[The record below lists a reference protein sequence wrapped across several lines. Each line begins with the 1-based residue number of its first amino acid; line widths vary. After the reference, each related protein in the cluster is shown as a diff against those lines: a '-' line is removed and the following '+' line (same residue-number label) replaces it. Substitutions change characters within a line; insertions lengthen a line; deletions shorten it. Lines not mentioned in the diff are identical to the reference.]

1 MRNILILLLS
11 LLSCSLAFAQ
21 QIKVEG
27 SVIDAETGEK
37 LPYVRI
43 EASQSKKL
51 SITNHEGDFQLQ
63 VDAND
68 VLCFSFVGYEK
79 RSIKACELT
88 DSVVLKPWDNTLSEL
103 TVMPGDALLM
113 KVNKLLKK
121 EHGKYKKEESQYF
134 MRMISYYKEEQ
145 ELTEAFMTARSMG
158 HLREPRVVRGR
169 YGHSTAK
176 GEGELEQISAM
187 NFHHILEAGPWL
199 RQSKF
204 WESTITPLHQY
215 QTKALL
221 REHYD
226 VSVQTL
232 SDSAGNSYYRFT
244 LKRVKAV
251 EPSCI
256 VIGYLY
262 VDAATMRPLRFD
274 GLVENLMLEVGHDR
288 GTSTSAINTMHINI
302 SYDQSKGY
310 TEVASMACDMFSRG
324 LGFRA
329 LGILMNVD
337 DIDLGMG
344 QSDGTAKEGENK
356 DKSKRLNENL
366 LGSIDK
372 AGFDDAL
379 WERSNIIK
387 RTADETKALGMNMD
401 KVDSVRT
408 YEMHS
413 IKWLRLLP
421 YNRSPHMFMH
431 NIMEKG
437 TPL

>member
-1 MRNILILLLS
+1 MRNILILFLS

-43 EASQSKKL
+43 EASQSKKI

-79 RSIKACELT
+79 RSIKARELT
-88 DSVVLKPWDNTLSEL
+88 DPVVLKPWDNTLGEV

-145 ELTEAFMTARSMG
+145 ELTEAFLTARSMG

-176 GEGELEQISAM
+176 GEGELEKISAM

-204 WESTITPLHQY
+204 WDNCITPLQQF
-215 QTKALL
+215 QTRALL

-226 VSVQTL
+226 VTVQRL
-232 SDSAGNSYYRFT
+232 SDSTGKEYYRFT
-244 LKRVKAV
+244 IKRAKSF
-251 EPSCI
+251 ESSCI

-262 VDAATMRPLRFD
+262 VDADTMHPLRFN
-274 GLVENLMLEVGHDR
+274 GLVENLMLQVAHDR
-288 GTSTSAINTMHINI
+288 GTSTSAINTLKI
-302 SYDQSKGY
+302 SMSFDHSKGY
-310 TEVASMACDMFSRG
+310 TEVVSMACDMYSRG

-329 LGILMNVD
+329 LGILMKVD
-337 DIDLGMG
+337 DIDLGLG
-344 QSDGTAKEGENK
+344 QSNGTAEEAQNK
-356 DKSKRLNENL
+356 DKGKRLNENL
-366 LGSIDK
+366 LSSIDK
-372 AGFDDAL
+372 AGFDDEL

-408 YEMHS
+408 YQMYS
-413 IKWLRLLP
+413 IKSLR
-421 YNRSPHMFMH
+421 
-431 NIMEKG
+431 IMPFHGWTELTKDRR
-437 TPL
+437 